1 MIMRMINIFK
11 EMFPLEYQRTVKYRF
26 LDRKTIVLTMTNK
39 SKLVFRYINKNKWS
53 LQTMKSYED

>member
-1 MIMRMINIFK
+1 MD
-11 EMFPLEYQRTVKYRF
+11 YQRTVKYRF

>member
-1 MIMRMINIFK
+1 MIVGIVNIFK

-26 LDRKTIVLTMTNK
+26 LDRKTIVLVMTDK
-39 SKLVFRYINKNKWS
+39 SKLVFHYINNNNWS

>member
-1 MIMRMINIFK
+1 MIIGIANIFK

-26 LDRKTIVLTMTNK
+26 LDRKTIVLVMTDK
-39 SKLVFRYINKNKWS
+39 SKLVFHYINKNNWS